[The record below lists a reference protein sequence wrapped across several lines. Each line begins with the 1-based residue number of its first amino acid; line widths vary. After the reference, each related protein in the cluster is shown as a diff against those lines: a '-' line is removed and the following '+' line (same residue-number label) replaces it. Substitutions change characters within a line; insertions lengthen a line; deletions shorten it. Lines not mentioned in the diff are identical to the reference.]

1 MTRREAGGWRGAQ
14 ATAGRKRHEHE
25 EEEEA
30 EVEGKGKAGEAKRP
44 ARAAIA
50 AASAGRGL
58 IDLGCFRFP
67 LAAFPYPL
75 FSLHSSESECRG
87 ARACRVSFFWVLGL
101 NSEVQE
107 VASTS
112 FSYCTP
118 TLYLQQ
124 YNSSIS

>member
-30 EVEGKGKAGEAKRP
+30 EVEGNGKAGEAKRP

-75 FSLHSSESECRG
+75 FSLQSSESVEEH
-87 ARACRVSFFWVLGL
+87 VL
-101 NSEVQE
+101 
-107 VASTS
+107 VA
-112 FSYCTP
+112 
-118 TLYLQQ
+118 
-124 YNSSIS
+124 